1 LFPPVADFEAVN
13 CSVIPRDET
22 TIAYTGDFRLQGKKE
37 NATREFVSKARDA
50 SIPV

>member
-1 LFPPVADFEAVN
+1 M
-13 CSVIPRDET
+13 IPRDET

-37 NATREFVSKARDA
+37 NATREFVGKSKDA